1 MYPNVSE
8 PVKRQSNSIFCVLVF
23 PIALAAQSIAPSTA
37 APSSP
42 PASRSNSRDFPVPN
56 LVKGQPIE
64 SRAPEKSD
72 AKPDL
77 PRKQQANEGGRIAIG
92 RDGNQFVTIG
102 DRSTSPPWDLAQ
114 KLDNDLGKIIHITPD
129 GTPAAGNPFIG
140 KPSALPEIWSYGHR
154 SEEGLTINPETG
166 ELWETEHE
174 PHGGDELN
182 TPEAGKNYGWPVI
195 VHGIDY
201 PRRHDWGRNY
211 GTRGHGAAA
220 LLLGPGDRSIGLN
233 FLHWQF
239 ISAVEKQGLRG
250 SAPQSDA

>member
-129 GTPAAGNPFIG
+129 GTPAAGHPFIG
-140 KPSALPEIWSYGHR
+140 KPSALPEIWPYGHR

-174 PHGGDELN
+174 PRGGDELN
-182 TPEAGKNYGWPVI
+182 TPEAGKNYGWPGI

-201 PRRHDWGRNY
+201 PGDTIGE

-250 SAPQSDA
+250 SAPRSDA